1 VLVRLAVLDDAAAL
15 AALRWEWNA
24 EHGVPSETLELF
36 GVRFAQWMR
45 AHRHSHQ
52 AFLAVEAGQVLG
64 MAWLAATDRLP
75 DPGTGGAVVGEVQ
88 SVYLIPSMRSAGR
101 GSDLV
106 RAVIA
111 EAARRGMESLS
122 VRPGRR
128 SVQFYRRLGF
138 EGADALLHRA
148 AGP

>member
-1 VLVRLAVLDDAAAL
+1 ML
-15 AALRWEWNA
+15 AALRWQWNS
-24 EHGVPSETLELF
+24 EHGATPEPLDVF

-45 AHRHSHQ
+45 AHRRSHE
-52 AFLAVEAGQVLG
+52 AFLAVEAGTAIG

-75 DPGTGGAVVGEVQ
+75 DPGTYGAVVGEVQ
-88 SVYLIPSMRSAGR
+88 SVYLIPSMRRAGR

-106 RAVIA
+106 RVVIA
-111 EAARRGMESLS
+111 EAANRGMGSLS

-128 SVQFYRRLGF
+128 SVPFYRRLGF

-148 AGP
+148 SG